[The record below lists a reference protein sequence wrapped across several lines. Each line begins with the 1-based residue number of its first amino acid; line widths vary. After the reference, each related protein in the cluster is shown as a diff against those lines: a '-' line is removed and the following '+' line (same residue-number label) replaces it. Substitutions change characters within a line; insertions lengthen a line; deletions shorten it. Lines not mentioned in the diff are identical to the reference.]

1 LFADVTVAAGRTASL
16 ERAHDIAEGVER
28 EIARVAPGTDVVVH
42 VEPTSET
49 SSLVERVQAAASR
62 SEGVHEVH
70 NVLVHAFDDAGTN
83 KLHVTL
89 HAKAAPRLSVAQ
101 AHDLADRIEAQ
112 VVEELGLGVRVDA
125 HIEPLEQTLYG
136 KEVTAARPDI
146 VTALE
151 SRATEEVE
159 ILDCH
164 EVIVVETGESLTVIA
179 HVRGRGDISLARL
192 HDAADRV
199 EKAML
204 AEHPAIGRVLIHF
217 EPA

>member
-1 LFADVTVAAGRTASL
+1 
-16 ERAHDIAEGVER
+16 
-28 EIARVAPGTDVVVH
+28 
-42 VEPTSET
+42 
-49 SSLVERVQAAASR
+49 
-62 SEGVHEVH
+62 
-70 NVLVHAFDDAGTN
+70 
-83 KLHVTL
+83 
-89 HAKAAPRLSVAQ
+89 LSVAQ